1 MFAVFTV
8 FVMVFCDGV
17 YNVVCNGV
25 CNSVYLDLMRS
36 MKGLQKWSKS
46 GRKKIGWRSLVI
58 ACLVCLSHLRL
69 SHLRLFHLRLFHL
82 RLSHLRL
89 SHLRL
94 SHLRLSHLSRL
105 LVCSLRYVL
114 VDDGLMV

>member
-8 FVMVFCDGV
+8 FTMFVMVFCDGV

-46 GRKKIGWRSLVI
+46 GRKKNWL
-58 ACLVCLSHLRL
+58 AK
-69 SHLRLFHLRLFHL
+69 
-82 RLSHLRL
+82 
-89 SHLRL
+89 
-94 SHLRLSHLSRL
+94 SRNC
-105 LVCSLRYVL
+105 VFGVFISFAFISFVSF
-114 VDDGLMV
+114 VGL